1 MSIGRK
7 KYVLLNILLKDFPF
21 KDKKTFSK
29 NINDILFN
37 EMSAL
42 NTKKRQKLNITITPN
57 SEFEK
62 FFLNILYLQIPISF
76 LEDFKKLN
84 KYLEMKVNIKPKCII
99 SDMNYATNT
108 IFKLWLANSQLNG
121 TKLIISDHG
130 GSYG

>member
-62 FFLNILYLQIPISF
+62 FF
-76 LEDFKKLN
+76 
-84 KYLEMKVNIKPKCII
+84 
-99 SDMNYATNT
+99 
-108 IFKLWLANSQLNG
+108 
-121 TKLIISDHG
+121 
-130 GSYG
+130 